1 MYQFG
6 CVARNTIILE
16 LNTLAIGP
24 YDKAEIGSWLLSL
37 IWYLSAVLIDWK
49 IHKQQKILSMAI
61 LVVEFSREGYKIKNK
76 FG

>member
-24 YDKAEIGSWLLSL
+24 YDKAEIGS
-37 IWYLSAVLIDWK
+37 
-49 IHKQQKILSMAI
+49 
-61 LVVEFSREGYKIKNK
+61 
-76 FG
+76 